1 MASIS
6 KMQTTKDGRRFWRI
20 SVSRGYGNAP
30 YTSRFYWPEGKN
42 GQPISE
48 KVALRDRDKFVR
60 QFEQDCADGKVQN
73 RKEKKAEEEEQR
85 KLEEEERAKLE
96 ALKTV
101 RQYGDGVFMPTK
113 LQSISENTR
122 LSYKTNLEKH
132 VYPVI
137 GDKLLVDIT
146 AAMITKLLL
155 DFQAEGHSHGSCV
168 KLYNVL
174 NGLFDMAQ
182 FDDSIP
188 LSPMV
193 KVRRPKQKKDDKAI
207 AEADKALGADELNH
221 VLECVSKEPLK
232 WQAFLYLAA
241 DTGCRRGELV
251 GMQWLDIDW
260 KKKTVTIKHN
270 IQYSKA
276 KGVYDVT
283 PKGGRFRV
291 VDLGDDT
298 IEVLRKYKAE
308 LTKPD
313 EDNETVVD
321 INEYRKKL
329 EEERK
334 KKESALPKW
343 IFTVDGSDQPMFPTS
358 PTRYFKT
365 FGDTYN
371 VPGFHPHM
379 LRHTSASLS
388 LTNGGD
394 VKSIADRLGH
404 KDASVT
410 LRMYAHANDESIR
423 AAGQAARNALK
434 QKKEEQKKTENA
446 GA

>member
-6 KMQTTKDGRRFWRI
+6 KMQTTKDGRKYWRI
-20 SVSRGYGNAP
+20 YVSRGYGQNP
-30 YTSRFYWPEGKN
+30 YTARFYWPEGKN
-42 GQPISE
+42 GLPISE

-60 QFEQDCADGKVQN
+60 QFEQDCADGKVLN
-73 RKEKKAEEEEQR
+73 RKEKKAEEEEKR
-85 KLEEEERAKLE
+85 KLAEEERAKLE

-101 RQYGDGVFMPTK
+101 RQYGDGVFMAAK

-122 LSYKTNLEKH
+122 VSYKTNLEKH

-137 GDKLLVDIT
+137 GDQLLKDIT
-146 AAMITKLLL
+146 PAMITKLLL
-155 DFQAEGHSHGSCV
+155 DFQTSHSFGSTI

-182 FDDSIP
+182 FDDSVP

-193 KVRRPKQKKDDKAI
+193 KVKRPKQRKDDKAI
-207 AEADKALGADELNH
+207 AEADKALDADELNH
-221 VLECVSKEPLK
+221 VLECVAREPLK
-232 WQAFLYLAA
+232 WQAFLYMAA

-251 GMQWLDIDW
+251 GIQWADISW
-260 KKKTVTIKHN
+260 TKKTVTIRHN
-270 IQYSKA
+270 IQYSKE

-298 IEVLRKYKAE
+298 IEVLRAYRAE

-313 EDNETVVD
+313 ELETDTVID

-334 KKESALPKW
+334 RKENALPKW
-343 IFTVDGSDQPMFPTS
+343 IFTIDGSDQPMFPTS
-358 PTRYFKT
+358 PTRFFKT
-365 FGDTYN
+365 FGETYN

-410 LRMYAHANDESIR
+410 LRMYAHASDESIR

-434 QKKEEQKKTENA
+434 KKKEEQTKKENA

>member
-1 MASIS
+1 MASIG
-6 KMQTTKDGRRFWRI
+6 KLEIAKDGRRFWLIRVRMGRND
-20 SVSRGYGNAP
+20 STRK
-30 YTSRFYWPEGKN
+30 TRFYWPNKTN
-42 GQPISE
+42 GDPVSE
-48 KVALRDRDKFVR
+48 KTATKELEKFAAEFER
-60 QFEQDCADGKVQN
+60 QCKAGEVLS
-73 RKEKKAEEEEQR
+73 RKEKKAEEEEKR

-101 RQYGDGVFMPTK
+101 QQYGDGVFMAAK

-146 AAMITKLLL
+146 PAMITKLLL

-207 AEADKALGADELNH
+207 AEADKALAAEELNY
-221 VLECVSKEPLK
+221 VLECVTREPLK

-251 GMQWLDIDW
+251 GMQWTDIDW
-260 KKKTVTIKHN
+260 KKKTVSIRHN
-270 IQYSKA
+270 IQYSKD

-298 IEVLRKYKAE
+298 IEVLKKYKAE

-313 EDNETVVD
+313 DLETDGVID
-321 INEYRKKL
+321 INEYRKAL

-334 KKESALPKW
+334 KKEAALPKW
-343 IFTVDGSDQPMFPTS
+343 IFTVDGSHQPMFPTS

-423 AAGQAARNALK
+423 AAGQAARDALRHK
-434 QKKEEQKKTENA
+434 REEQKKNA
-446 GA
+446 AGN